1 MFHVKHFARTSGRI
15 QTFQDFIGVTNSTSP
30 DATPVID
37 YEGSG
42 YRTDFWE
49 GQGREY
55 EDAVERVALGQLL
68 PPTGKRI
75 AEIGAGFGRLAQL
88 YAGYDQVILFDYSRS
103 LLQEAAERWGDDPR
117 FVFVAGNIYELPLA
131 DAVLDTLVMVRV
143 MHHLADVPQA
153 LGQLRRVLH
162 GQGVA
167 VLEYANKRNLKAIA
181 RWLLGRQSWSP
192 FAPEPVEFVRLNY
205 DFHPGWMGK
214 RMVDA
219 GLDVTQQYAVSHFRV
234 PALKQRVSPDRL
246 AAAEQPLFG
255 IGGRFPLAPSVF
267 VQARSRGDGQNR
279 VPSVAAKDIPHLLRC
294 PHCNTSPLR
303 WEGENEVVCPSC
315 NRCYAKQ
322 GQVWDMKDARLPLE

>member
-1 MFHVKHFARTSGRI
+1 M
-15 QTFQDFIGVTNSTSP
+15 TNS
-30 DATPVID
+30 DATGTTPVID

-68 PPTGKRI
+68 PPSGRRI

-103 LLQEAAERWGDDPR
+103 LLQEAAERWGGDSR
-117 FVFVAGNIYELPLA
+117 FVFVAGNVYELPLA
-131 DAVLDTLVMVRV
+131 DGILDTLVMVRV

-153 LGQLRRVLH
+153 LAQLGRALQ

-167 VLEYANKRNLKAIA
+167 VLEYANKRNLKAIT

-205 DFHPGWMGK
+205 DFHPEWMGEQLD
-214 RMVDA
+214 DA
-219 GLDVTQQYAVSHFRV
+219 GLDVAQRFAVSHFRL
-234 PALKQRVSPDRL
+234 PALKRRVPAERL
-246 AAAEQPLFG
+246 AAVEQPLFG
-255 IGGRFPLAPSVF
+255 LGGRFPLAPSVF
-267 VQARSRGDGQNR
+267 VQARSRGNGENQVLSTEAR
-279 VPSVAAKDIPHLLRC
+279 DIPHLLRC
-294 PHCNTSPLR
+294 PHCNTSPLV
-303 WEGENEVVCPSC
+303 WDGDNGVACPSC
-315 NRCYAKQ
+315 KRCYAKQ